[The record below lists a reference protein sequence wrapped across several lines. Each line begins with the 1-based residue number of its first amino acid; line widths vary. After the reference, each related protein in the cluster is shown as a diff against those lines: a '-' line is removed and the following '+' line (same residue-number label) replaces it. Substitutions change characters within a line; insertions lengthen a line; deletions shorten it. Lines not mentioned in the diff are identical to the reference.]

1 MQFPWG
7 AWTSSLA
14 EWWERN
20 LTGSRKNGR
29 RQVDDNT
36 DKSFEELSYKEEQR
50 NGEVAKG
57 MSYGETMKDYCIF
70 SH

>member
-14 EWWERN
+14 KWWERN

-36 DKSFEELSYKEEQR
+36 DKSFEEQR

-57 MSYGETMKDYCIF
+57 MSYGETTKDYCIF